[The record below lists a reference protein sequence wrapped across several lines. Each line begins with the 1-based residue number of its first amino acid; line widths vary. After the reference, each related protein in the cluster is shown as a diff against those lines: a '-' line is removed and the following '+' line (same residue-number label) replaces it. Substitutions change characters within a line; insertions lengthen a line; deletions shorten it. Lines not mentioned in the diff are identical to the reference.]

1 MPTGTMDRWLRVV
14 LILGCVARLAVVV
27 AHRAACR

>member
-1 MPTGTMDRWLRVV
+1 MDRWLRVV